1 MPALSWRRHL
11 ADPTQTVPDR
21 LPDQP
26 DRLPDQ
32 PDCENTEPAP
42 GPPLGAGSRP
52 EATPGQPTTLL
63 AAGTHS
69 VSMPQLGFGVYKI
82 PDAQSRTAVLTAL
95 RTGYRLIDTA
105 SLYENERG
113 VGRALRE
120 SDVPREQ
127 VFVTTKVWN
136 DRQGYDQTLASF
148 EESAKRLGQQVVD
161 LFLIHWPCPAR
172 DLYVDTWRAVL
183 RLRDE
188 GRIRVA
194 GVSNFGI
201 AHLQRLMD
209 ETGEAPAINQIE
221 LHPYLTQ
228 EPLRA
233 FHAEHGIATQ
243 AWGPLARGR
252 ELLTDPVITGI
263 ADRVG
268 RTSAQVVL
276 RWHLQ
281 HGTAAIPKSVRS
293 RRIAENL
300 DLFGFELTGEQSA
313 AIDALDRGERTGP
326 DPDTMN

>member
-1 MPALSWRRHL
+1 MPALSWRRHH

-21 LPDQP
+21 PHPD
-26 DRLPDQ
+26 
-32 PDCENTEPAP
+32 PA
-42 GPPLGAGSRP
+42 G
-52 EATPGQPTTLL
+52 ATPETPRGDAARPQTQTPSAQPTTLL

-69 VSMPQLGFGVYKI
+69 VPMPQLGFGVYKI

-95 RTGYRLIDTA
+95 RTGYRAIDTA
-105 SLYENERG
+105 SFYENERG

-120 SDVPREQ
+120 SDVPREEI
-127 VFVTTKVWN
+127 FVTTKVWN
-136 DRQGYDQTLASF
+136 DRQGYEQTLASF

-188 GRIRVA
+188 GRIRAA

-209 ETGEAPAINQIE
+209 ETGEAPAINQVE

-252 ELLTDPVITGI
+252 ELLADPVITDI
-263 ADRVG
+263 AERIG
-268 RTSAQVVL
+268 RTPAQVVL

-281 HGTAAIPKSVRS
+281 HGTAAIPKSVQPG
-293 RRIAENL
+293 RIAENF
-300 DLFGFELTGEQSA
+300 DVFGFELTSEQMA
-313 AIDALDRGERTGP
+313 AVDALDREERSGP
-326 DPDTMN
+326 DPDTMT